1 MKKNNKNNKIS
12 KGTIIGIAFSITI
25 LLVSLIIILILLP
38 KQKEEIEN
46 EDELMTVGRDEI
58 SNQINNNNNNI
69 VYEKELTKGKVDWDT
84 DYWAIKK
91 ILLEINRYILFAQN
105 GDAEN
110 LIEYLDKNYLN
121 ENNISEAD
129 LIDISKSYGTNEP
142 YLKELNYEE
151 ITQKIT
157 IFEAI
162 TNNGTFYIKTEK
174 ENQDDNKIKYSIML
188 KLVENEKK
196 LQEDLLE
203 DSKVVEYGSL
213 TQKEI
218 AKDLYIRFVNTYYQ
232 NKEEAYKLVNER
244 YKQFRFKTIEEFK
257 NYMDSIRFNTEGDIS
272 CTEIENDEYT
282 QIDMRDSL
290 GNALGFRYESCLKY
304 SVFLDTYLFGSQGKG
319 DNYIQLN
326 DEEKVKQNIYE
337 YFQMINTYD
346 FESAYNYLRNETKE
360 KFNSIDSYKEYLS
373 KNLYKHNIVRIE
385 KKENERSK
393 DKLYQYLC
401 TITNQENESEAK
413 YLNML
418 VELEVDPEDNT
429 SYQVSLSIKEN

>member
-1 MKKNNKNNKIS
+1 MEENNKGNKIS
-12 KGTIIGIAFSITI
+12 RGTILGISFAVII
-25 LLVSLIIILILLP
+25 LLASLILILLLLS
-38 KQKEEIEN
+38 KQKEEVKDNKEEI
-46 EDELMTVGRDEI
+46 MTIGRDEV
-58 SNQINNNNNNI
+58 SNHVNDDTNI

-91 ILLEINRYILFAQN
+91 ILLEINRYILYAQN
-105 GDAEN
+105 GDAEK
-110 LIEYLDKNYLN
+110 LLEYMDKNYLN
-121 ENNISEAD
+121 ENNVTEAD
-129 LIDISKSYGTNEP
+129 LADISKSYDTYEP
-142 YLKELNYEE
+142 YIKELNYEE
-151 ITQKIT
+151 LTQKIT

-174 ENQDDNKIKYSIML
+174 ENQDDDEEKYGVMFR
-188 KLVENEKK
+188 KVENQNK
-196 LQEDLLE
+196 LKEDLPK
-203 DSKVVEYGSL
+203 DAKVVEFGNL

-232 NKEEAYKLVNER
+232 NKEDAYKLVNER
-244 YKQFRFKTIEEFK
+244 YKKYRFKTFEEFK
-257 NYMDSIRFNTEGDIS
+257 NYMDSIRFNTEGDIV
-272 CTEIENDEYT
+272 CTELENEEYT
-282 QIDMRDSL
+282 QIDIRDSL
-290 GNALGFRYESCLKY
+290 GNAFGFRYESCLKY
-304 SVFLDTYLFGSQGKG
+304 SVFLDTYLFGSQAKG
-319 DNYIQLN
+319 DNYLELN
-326 DEEKVKQNIYE
+326 DEEKAKQNIFE
-337 YFQMINTYD
+337 YFQMINTGD

-360 KFNSIDSYKEYLS
+360 KYNSIDRYKEYLS

-401 TITNQENESEAK
+401 TIVNQENESEAK